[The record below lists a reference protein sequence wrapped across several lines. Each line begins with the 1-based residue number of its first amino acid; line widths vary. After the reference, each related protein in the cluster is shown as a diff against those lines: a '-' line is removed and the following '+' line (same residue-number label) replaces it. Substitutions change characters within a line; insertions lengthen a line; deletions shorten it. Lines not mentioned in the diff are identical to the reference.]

1 MKAFIKKYYDLFLI
15 FASGVL
21 TTLIFLPIYQ
31 DKAVLPGFDSEG
43 NSVTIRAFYDIT
55 PLRRLST
62 INLNWMIYPI
72 LTFLGVGIILTIV
85 YFVFKRSQLKK
96 LTTIILSVALV
107 ALGVLLLIAAPQVA
121 NY

>member
-1 MKAFIKKYYDLFLI
+1 
-15 FASGVL
+15 
-21 TTLIFLPIYQ
+21 
-31 DKAVLPGFDSEG
+31 
-43 NSVTIRAFYDIT
+43 
-55 PLRRLST
+55 
-62 INLNWMIYPI
+62 MIYPI
-72 LTFLGVGIILTIV
+72 LTMFGVGIILTIV

>member
-43 NSVTIRAFYDIT
+43 NSVTIRACYDIT
-55 PLRRLST
+55 PLRRLTT

-72 LTFLGVGIILTIV
+72 LTMFGVGIILTIV

>member
-15 FASGVL
+15 FVSGVL

-55 PLRRLST
+55 QIGRAH
-62 INLNWMIYPI
+62 
-72 LTFLGVGIILTIV
+72 V
-85 YFVFKRSQLKK
+85 
-96 LTTIILSVALV
+96 
-107 ALGVLLLIAAPQVA
+107 
-121 NY
+121 